1 MLELQGSF
9 IILSYIR
16 TVLNI
21 KSNKGKISYKG
32 TSIRLSTDFLTETLQ
47 ARREWHDIFKVMKR
61 EEPTIKNTLPSYV
74 KFKNKIKLKQTNNKK
89 KNTLPSK
96 PHSDLME
103 KSKAF
108 QISKFERIQH
118 HQTSFTTNAKGTS
131 LSRKQDKEKTYKK

>member
-1 MLELQGSF
+1 
-9 IILSYIR
+9 
-16 TVLNI
+16 
-21 KSNKGKISYKG
+21 
-32 TSIRLSTDFLTETLQ
+32 
-47 ARREWHDIFKVMKR
+47 MKR